1 MHPMVSHCH
10 GVWWRPI
17 HDYPR
22 QCTGMLAIVFL
33 VFLVVVVLGMLKWL
47 VDPDM
52 DDARR
57 LLSTAV
63 SAAVGRGKGGR

>member
-1 MHPMVSHCH
+1 
-10 GVWWRPI
+10 
-17 HDYPR
+17 
-22 QCTGMLAIVFL
+22 MLAIVFL

-63 SAAVGRGKGGR
+63 SAAVGRGMGGR